1 MKEKMVVVQLIQM
14 ALGLSTFGV
23 MCKQMLEAGQCS
35 REDKMQVKT
44 FILDGKITNKSQMK
58 YSGNIF
64 FAR

>member
-1 MKEKMVVVQLIQM
+1 MKEKMVFVQLIQM

-23 MCKQMLEAGQCS
+23 IGKQMLEAGQCS
-35 REDKMQVKT
+35 REDKMSVKT
-44 FILDGKITNKSQMK
+44 FILDSKITNKSQMK